1 MKDYDKERQERHAER
16 EKQLGDRSFSF
27 GGETFRFEANVSYD
41 VLRNLTSDVPL
52 AGQAYIDAIEQNVLS
67 LIEDDGD
74 AHKRFLKLCKRR
86 KDPIT
91 FDDLQTLCTGLV
103 EEAFKRPLEV
113 SLPSTDGQQTT
124 GTGSTESS
132 STEPEKELVA

>member
-1 MKDYDKERQERHAER
+1 MKDFDLERAERHAER
-16 EKQLGDRSFSF
+16 EKALGDRSFVF
-27 GGETFRFEANVSYD
+27 GGETFTYAANVSYD
-41 VLRNLTSDVPL
+41 VLRNLTSEVPL
-52 AGQAYIDAIEQNVLS
+52 AGQAYIDAIETNVVA

-91 FDDLQTLCTGLV
+91 FDDLQNLCTGLV

-124 GTGSTESS
+124 GTVLTESS

>member
-1 MKDYDKERQERHAER
+1 MKDYDQDREARHAER
-16 EKQLGDRSFSF
+16 EQQLGDRSFVF
-27 GGETFRFEANVSYD
+27 GGEQFQFEANVSYD
-41 VLRNLTSDVPL
+41 VLRNLTSEVPL

-67 LIEDDGD
+67 LIEDTGD
-74 AHKRFLKLCKRR
+74 SHKRFLKLCKRR

-113 SLPSTDGQQTT
+113 SLPSTDGPETT
-124 GTGSTESS
+124 GTGLTGSS
-132 STEPEKELVA
+132 STEPAEALVA

>member
-1 MKDYDKERQERHAER
+1 MKDYDIERAERHAER
-16 EKQLGDRSFSF
+16 EKALGDRSFVF
-27 GGETFRFEANVSYD
+27 GGETFTYAANVSYD
-41 VLRNLTSDVPL
+41 VLRNLTSEVPL
-52 AGQAYIDAIEQNVLS
+52 AGQAYIDAIETNVVA

-91 FDDLQTLCTGLV
+91 FDDLQNLCTGLV

-124 GTGSTESS
+124 GTVLTESS

>member
-1 MKDYDKERQERHAER
+1 MKDYDKERAERHAER
-16 EKQLGDRSFSF
+16 EKALGDRSFTF
-27 GGETFRFEANVSYD
+27 GGETFQFEANVSYD
-41 VLRNLTSDVPL
+41 VLRNLTSEVPL

-86 KDPIT
+86 KDPVT

-103 EEAFKRPLEV
+103 EEAFSRPLEA
-113 SLPSTDGQQTT
+113 SLPSTDGPVTT
-124 GTGSTESS
+124 GTDSTESS
-132 STEPEKELVA
+132 STEPAEALVA